1 MPCPYVQ
8 KGNGGEGEEGGVRSG
23 GVRVK
28 SMYRCRDC
36 GYGSLKW
43 LGRCPQCGHWESLV
57 EVSEKRA
64 ASAPQALTE
73 IPLEEAQRRPT
84 EITEFDR
91 VIGGGLIAGSVVL
104 VGGEPGIGK
113 STLLLQVA
121 AQLAHA
127 APSPVLY
134 VSGEESPGQIKLRA
148 ERLALGETNNLF
160 IVHEQN
166 LSAICTHVLQTKAA
180 AVMIDSIQTVFPEGE
195 SVGLGTTHQ
204 VGQATF
210 ALSQLAR
217 AQKIP
222 IFLIGHITKSGD
234 FAGPKA
240 IEHLVDVALYVEGGR
255 ESDVRIVRAVK
266 NRFGSTEEI
275 GVFQMTE
282 SGLREI
288 ANPSQF
294 FTGRIGP
301 VPAGSVIVPTL
312 EGTRPILV
320 EIQAL
325 VAFTRSNYPQRR
337 ATGLDLNRVALL
349 LAVIEKHLGAQIS
362 GEDIYVNVAGGLM
375 LRETAIDLGVAAA
388 IVSSFKEKPI
398 DGQTVVIGELGLSGE
413 VRRVKKLRERL
424 AEAAKLGYGRAVVPA
439 GERFDQMGIELCPVH
454 TIREAME
461 TLGV

>member
-1 MPCPYVQ
+1 
-8 KGNGGEGEEGGVRSG
+8 
-23 GVRVK
+23 
-28 SMYRCRDC
+28 MYRCRDC
-36 GYGSLKW
+36 GYASLKW
-43 LGRCPQCGHWESLV
+43 LGRCPQCGQWDTFTEFSGKK
-57 EVSEKRA
+57 S
-64 ASAPQALTE
+64 SSQTISTPQALGE
-73 IPLEEAQRRPT
+73 IPLEETQRRPT
-84 EITEFDR
+84 QIAELDR
-91 VIGGGLIAGSVVL
+91 VIGGGLISGSVVL

-121 AQLAHA
+121 AQLARD

-134 VSGEESPGQIKLRA
+134 ISGEESPGQIKLRA
-148 ERLALGETNNLF
+148 ERLALGDTHNLL

-166 LSAICTHVLQTKAA
+166 LSAIRDHVLQTRAS
-180 AVMIDSIQTVFPEGE
+180 AVIVDSIQTVFPEGE
-195 SVGLGTTHQ
+195 SVGLGTTYQ

-210 ALSQLAR
+210 ELSQLAR

-240 IEHLVDVALYVEGGR
+240 IEHMVDIALYVEGGR

-288 ANPSQF
+288 ANPSKF
-294 FTGRIGP
+294 FTERIGP
-301 VPAGSVIVPTL
+301 VPPGSVIVPTL

-362 GEDIYVNVAGGLM
+362 GEDIYVNVAGGLT
-375 LRETAIDLGVAAA
+375 LRETAVDLGIAAA

-398 DGQTVVIGELGLSGE
+398 DGQTVVVGELGLSGE

-424 AEAAKLGYGRAVVPA
+424 AEAAKLGYGRAIVPA
-439 GERFDQMGIELCPVH
+439 GEKFDKMEVEICAVR

-461 TLGV
+461 ALGI

>member
-1 MPCPYVQ
+1 M
-8 KGNGGEGEEGGVRSG
+8 K
-23 GVRVK
+23 
-28 SMYRCRDC
+28 MYRCRDC
-36 GYGSLKW
+36 GYASLKW
-43 LGRCPQCGHWESLV
+43 LGRCPQCGQWDTFTEFSGKK
-57 EVSEKRA
+57 S
-64 ASAPQALTE
+64 SSQSTPQALGE
-73 IPLEEAQRRPT
+73 IPLEETQRRPT
-84 EITEFDR
+84 QIAELDR
-91 VIGGGLIAGSVVL
+91 VIGGGLIPGSVVL

-113 STLLLQVA
+113 STLLLQIA
-121 AQLAHA
+121 AQLARD

-134 VSGEESPGQIKLRA
+134 ISGEESPGQIKLRA
-148 ERLALGETNNLF
+148 ERLAIRNTNKLL

-166 LSAICTHVLQTKAA
+166 LSAIRDHVLQTKAS
-180 AVMIDSIQTVFPEGE
+180 AVIIDSIQTVFPEGE
-195 SVGLGTTHQ
+195 SVGLGTTYQ

-210 ALSQLAR
+210 ELSQLAR

-240 IEHLVDVALYVEGGR
+240 IEHMVDIALYLEGGR

-282 SGLREI
+282 SGLVEI
-288 ANPSQF
+288 ANPSKF
-294 FTGRIGP
+294 FTERLGP
-301 VPAGSVIVPTL
+301 VPPGSVIVPTL

-337 ATGLDLNRVALL
+337 ATGLDLNRVVLL

-362 GEDIYVNVAGGLM
+362 GEDIYVNVAGGLT
-375 LRETAIDLGVAAA
+375 LRETAVDLGIAAA

-398 DGQTVVIGELGLSGE
+398 DGQTVVVGELGLSGE

-424 AEAAKLGYGRAVVPA
+424 AEAVKLGYGRAVVPA
-439 GERFDQMGIELCPVH
+439 GERFDKMEIEICAVH

-461 TLGV
+461 ALRI

>member
-1 MPCPYVQ
+1 
-8 KGNGGEGEEGGVRSG
+8 
-23 GVRVK
+23 
-28 SMYRCRDC
+28 MYRCRDC
-36 GYGSLKW
+36 GYASVKW
-43 LGRCPQCGHWESLV
+43 LGRCPQCGHWETLTEIAERRGEPSCSPWAQA
-57 EVSEKRA
+57 VST
-64 ASAPQALTE
+64 PQALTDIPITE
-73 IPLEEAQRRPT
+73 IQRRPT
-84 EITEFDR
+84 QIAEFDR
-91 VIGGGLIAGSVVL
+91 VIGGGLIPGSVLL

-121 AQLAHA
+121 AQLAQE
-127 APSPVLY
+127 SPVLY
-134 VSGEESPGQIKLRA
+134 VSGEESPGQIRLRA
-148 ERLALGETNNLF
+148 ERLALKDTKDLL

-166 LSAICTHVLQTKAA
+166 LPAICDHVLGTHAS
-180 AVMIDSIQTVFPEGE
+180 AVVIDSIQTVFPEGE
-195 SVGLGTTHQ
+195 GAGLGTTSQ

-210 ALSQLAR
+210 ELSQLAR
-217 AQKIP
+217 AHKIP
-222 IFLIGHITKSGD
+222 IFLIGHITKSGE

-240 IEHLVDVALYVEGGR
+240 IEHLVDVALYIEGGR

-282 SGLREI
+282 AGFREI
-288 ANPSQF
+288 ANPSKF
-294 FTGRIGP
+294 FTERSGP
-301 VPAGSVIVPTL
+301 VPPGSVIVPTL

-375 LRETAIDLGVAAA
+375 VRETALDLGIAAA
-388 IVSSFKEKPI
+388 IMSSFKEKPI
-398 DGQTVVIGELGLSGE
+398 DSQTVVVGELGLSGE
-413 VRRVKKLRERL
+413 VRRVRKLRERL
-424 AEAAKLGYGRAVVPA
+424 GEAAKLGYQRAVIPP
-439 GERFDQMGIELCPVH
+439 EKLDPMGIELCPVH

-461 TLGV
+461 ALGI